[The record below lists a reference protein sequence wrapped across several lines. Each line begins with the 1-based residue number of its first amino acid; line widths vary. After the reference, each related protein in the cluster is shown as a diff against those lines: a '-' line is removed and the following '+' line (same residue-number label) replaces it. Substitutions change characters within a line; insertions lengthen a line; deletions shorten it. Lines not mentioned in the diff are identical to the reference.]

1 MTAPRIYYYTSNFFA
16 GGWHGCCLPGHE
28 RSGARTNGERRRQQ
42 DGCWPTAP
50 PAAFRLLQATR
61 RRGRASIELAK
72 RWTMELTPGQAPA
85 GARGV

>member
-1 MTAPRIYYYTSNFFA
+1 MANP
-16 GGWHGCCLPGHE
+16 H
-28 RSGARTNGERRRQQ
+28 RQRY
-42 DGCWPTAP
+42 GCWPTAP